1 MQQYLAR
8 LADLLAR
15 HQHERLELLTRLATE
30 AAEAGFDESELADLE
45 AEIGER
51 LAAQPMA
58 LTEAFAT
65 AYAIAGERAATMAEE
80 HDEELEIAEEAD
92 ESEA

>member
-1 MQQYLAR
+1 MQQYLER
-8 LADLLAR
+8 LAVLLTR

-45 AEIGER
+45 AEMGER
-51 LAAQPMA
+51 LEAQTVA
-58 LTEAFAT
+58 LAEAFAT
-65 AYAIAGERAATMAEE
+65 AYAIAGERAASMAEE

-92 ESEA
+92 EGEA